1 MMVYIGNTGHILKI
15 TKIQKFQN
23 FILVPGVQ
31 KTDFPDFSGFFY
43 EKIGKI
49 DFTEFP
55 EIATWSAL

>member
-1 MMVYIGNTGHILKI
+1 MVYIGNSGHG
-15 TKIQKFQN
+15 N
-23 FILVPGVQ
+23 P

-55 EIATWSAL
+55 EIATCRPCNRE